1 MKILLTND
9 DGIYAPG
16 LWALYTA
23 LAAVHDVSV
32 IAPDRERSA
41 VGHGITLNE
50 PLRLT
55 WVAVN
60 GRCSG
65 YAVTGTPV
73 DCVKLGL
80 AQILKGRPDMVIS
93 GINAGANVGMD
104 INYSGTVSAAR
115 EAAVFGIPA
124 VAVSVE
130 RGGND
135 GYEDI
140 ARFVASLA
148 ENVRRKG
155 LPLGTMLN
163 VNVPNVPFK
172 EMAGLRISCQGSS
185 SISEHFEKRI
195 DPRQRE
201 YYWQAGDPKTEF
213 TDPDADGAV
222 IKQKY
227 ISITP
232 IKYDMTDY
240 QILEEL
246 KAWEIT
252 GGFKITSGR

>member
-23 LAAVHDVSV
+23 LAADHDVSV

-55 WVAVN
+55 WVEVN
-60 GRCSG
+60 GACSG

-80 AQILKGRPDMVIS
+80 AEILKDRPDMVIS

-124 VAVSVE
+124 IAVSVQH
-130 RGGND
+130 GGD
-135 GYEDI
+135 TSSEAS
-140 ARFVASLA
+140 ARFVVTLA
-148 ENVRRKG
+148 ENVREKG
-155 LPLGTMLN
+155 LPPGTRCSMSTFQMCPLSRRRASGS
-163 VNVPNVPFK
+163 VVRGCLRFPN
-172 EMAGLRISCQGSS
+172 GSKNG
-185 SISEHFEKRI
+185 SIPGSVSTIGRV
-195 DPRQRE
+195 
-201 YYWQAGDPKTEF
+201 AT
-213 TDPDADGAV
+213 
-222 IKQKY
+222 QK
-227 ISITP
+227 
-232 IKYDMTDY
+232 
-240 QILEEL
+240 
-246 KAWEIT
+246 
-252 GGFKITSGR
+252 